1 MQRISTLC
9 VPGPAEYGSS
19 HRQRGTSAR
28 KSLDEEHIVVPSCA
42 DSYDLRHAFVSLLLA
57 KGRSVV
63 YVASQAGHA
72 PSMTL
77 DTYAHVIGELE
88 TGERVPAEGV
98 SYAARGE
105 LVRTMFARDTED
117 SPADSA
123 ELHDLQEFPE
133 SPLRDSNPGPPPYHG
148 GALPLS

>member
-1 MQRISTLC
+1 VRARS
-9 VPGPAEYGSS
+9 AEYGSS
-19 HRQRGTSAR
+19 HRQRGTPGR

-57 KGRSVV
+57 EGRSVV

-77 DTYAHVIGELE
+77 DTYAHVIEELE
-88 TGERVPAEGV
+88 TGERAPADGV
-98 SYAARGE
+98 IYAARGK

-117 SPADSA
+117 VPADPA
-123 ELHDLQEFPE
+123 ELLICRSSRKALSGTRTLD
-133 SPLRDSNPGPPPYHG
+133 PLLTMEVLYH
-148 GALPLS
+148 